1 MRARGAPGVVP
12 LLFPPLLLKEEL
24 TVHCNAAG
32 EGHAGLCHPPAG
44 LNCYRAT
51 ARRLQSDGCFSCHF
65 GGIRTGSRHARPSGV
80 IEFDSAVTVGG
91 EQDWPFAGRYGHCA
105 SSEVM
110 LNLPLR
116 CEIDGQR
123 GTVHGRVG
131 RLDLGSKDYR
141 GRYGRE
147 ANRRGPMPPEVETD
161 LWIRPCRPQVRKIST
176 GYADPQAVTL
186 RHLIGR
192 GPQGYVKLGN
202 CPFG

>member
-1 MRARGAPGVVP
+1 MKAIGAPGVVP

-32 EGHAGLCHPPAG
+32 EGHAGLCHPTAG

-91 EQDWPFAGRYGHCA
+91 EQDWPGAGRYGHCA

-110 LNLPLR
+110 LNLPLGATSHSFTTR
-116 CEIDGQR
+116 LISSPSASATYRVASGEPVLSASCDR
-123 GTVHGRVG
+123 GSLV
-131 RLDLGSKDYR
+131 
-141 GRYGRE
+141 
-147 ANRRGPMPPEVETD
+147 
-161 LWIRPCRPQVRKIST
+161 
-176 GYADPQAVTL
+176 
-186 RHLIGR
+186 
-192 GPQGYVKLGN
+192 
-202 CPFG
+202 